1 MIALIQRVSK
11 ASVAVGG
18 QTLGKIDVGLL
29 ALLGVE
35 RGDDEA
41 EARRLSERVLQYRVF
56 PDAEGKMNRSLADL
70 RGGLLVVPQFTL
82 AADTGRGNRPSFS
95 PAAVPADA
103 ERLYRRFVACSR
115 ERMPGANIQ
124 EGRFGADMQISLV
137 NDGPVTFWLQVRPTP
152 AIA

>member
-1 MIALIQRVSK
+1 M

-18 QTLGKIDVGLL
+18 ETLGTIGVGLL

-56 PDAEGKMNRSLADL
+56 PDAEGRMNRSLSEL

-95 PAAVPADA
+95 PAALPADA
-103 ERLYRRFVACSR
+103 ERLYLRFLACSR
-115 ERMPGANIQ
+115 ERIPGANVQ

-137 NDGPVTFWLQVRPTP
+137 NDGPVTFWLQARAAS